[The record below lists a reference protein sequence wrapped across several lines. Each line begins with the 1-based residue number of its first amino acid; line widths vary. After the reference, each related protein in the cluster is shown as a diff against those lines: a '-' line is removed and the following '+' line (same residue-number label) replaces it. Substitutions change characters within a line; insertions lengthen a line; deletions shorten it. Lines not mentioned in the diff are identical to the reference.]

1 MGVHTIYE
9 GFEMWF
15 KDGAFIW
22 VVFVFMAILGVVF
35 LIEPLAAG
43 ICVVK
48 GKILLLFSKD
58 ENGNVVFFKLPSD
71 IGYFGLTLAVAAAS
85 LIAAAYIFERAA

>member
-35 LIEPLAAG
+35 LVEPLAAG

-48 GKILLLFSKD
+48 GKILLLFTKD
-58 ENGNVVFFKLPSD
+58 ENGKFRIFRVAELPVLKKRRENEL
-71 IGYFGLTLAVAAAS
+71 Y
-85 LIAAAYIFERAA
+85 ERAA